1 MKILDRYIIR
11 LFLIHFVILTVVI
24 MLLFMMVDLMVD
36 MDEFLEG
43 GRVRAEKHGGS
54 SFLWTLWTIG
64 DYYGPMLLFLYVY
77 LSGLLV
83 VAAMGFTFA
92 AMGRA
97 RELITVVSSGVSMY
111 RIAAPVLVIGA
122 VINGLTL
129 LDQELAIPQMA
140 GKLAR
145 RKSEVKHDHIRT
157 FAIHFVRDSDNR
169 LLSAAKFDAAANAIE
184 GVTIL
189 ERDKLGRKT
198 GIIRADRGVWDDQ
211 AGHWSLVNGMAV
223 RNPIV
228 RDGGGAPQVMLN
240 PTESPVDALKTDVT
254 PQVLMARR
262 ATIYPAL
269 LSMNELGQLMENPV
283 ADKSRVLR
291 IMHSRFSLMVVNILI
306 LVMCLPIFLTR
317 MPVNPIMQAV
327 KAVGLGLGMWVTA
340 LGILNTPS
348 AAISPVVMAWLPVVL
363 LLPVTAVLLQRMK
376 T

>member
-24 MLLFMMVDLMVD
+24 MMLFVMIDLMFD
-36 MDEFLEG
+36 LDEFLEG
-43 GRVRAEKHGGS
+43 GRIRADKHGGS
-54 SFLWTLWTIG
+54 TFLWTLWTIG

-122 VINGLTL
+122 IINGLTL

-157 FAIHFVRDSDNR
+157 FAIYYVRDSDNR
-169 LLSAAKFDAAANAIE
+169 LVSAAEFDASTNTIE
-184 GVTIL
+184 KVTIL
-189 ERDKLGRKT
+189 ERNKQGRKT
-198 GIIRADRGVWDDQ
+198 GVIQADRGVWNAQ
-211 AGHWSLVNGMAV
+211 AEQWDLTNGVAV
-223 RNPIV
+223 RSPLPKGN
-228 RDGGGAPQVMLN
+228 GAEPDLVLN
-240 PTESPVDALKTDVT
+240 VTETPLASIKTDVT

-269 LSMNELGQLMENPV
+269 LSMDELGRLMENPV
-283 ADKSRVLR
+283 ADTARVLR
-291 IMHSRFSLMVVNILI
+291 IMHGRFSLMVVNILI
-306 LVMCLPIFLTR
+306 LVLCLPFFLTR
-317 MPVNPIMQAV
+317 MPANPMVQAV
-327 KAVGLGLGMWVTA
+327 KAVGFGLGAWVTA
-340 LGILNTPS
+340 LGLLNTPS
-348 AAISPVVMAWLPVVL
+348 ESIPPVVMAWLPVVL
-363 LLPVTAVLLQRMK
+363 LLPVAAILLQRIK